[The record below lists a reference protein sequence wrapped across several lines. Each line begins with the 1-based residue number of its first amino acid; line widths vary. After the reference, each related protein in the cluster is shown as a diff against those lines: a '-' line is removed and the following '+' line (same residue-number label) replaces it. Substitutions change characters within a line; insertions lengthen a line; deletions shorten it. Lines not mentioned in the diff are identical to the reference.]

1 MNIAETYMLME
12 IVKSCVVLGPVG
24 KPYHD
29 EAMRILEANRPDR
42 PKPQAVPAEPVQ
54 EKLDV

>member
-12 IVKSCVVLGPVG
+12 IVKSCVVLGPIG

-29 EAMRILEANRPDR
+29 KAMEILEACRPDR
-42 PKPQAVPAEPVQ
+42 SKPQAVPAEPKQ